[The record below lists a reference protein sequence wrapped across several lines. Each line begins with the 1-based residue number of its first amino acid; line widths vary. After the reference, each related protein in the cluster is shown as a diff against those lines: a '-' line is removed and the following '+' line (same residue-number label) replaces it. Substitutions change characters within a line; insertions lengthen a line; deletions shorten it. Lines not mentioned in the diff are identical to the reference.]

1 MMGNEK
7 EDYRK
12 EEKSMDW
19 LGYLKVV
26 IIGIVEGITEW
37 LPISSTGHMILVEEF
52 MPFTAAETATMTDSF
67 MEMFNVVIQLG
78 AILAVV
84 TMSFGKLNPWAPSKN
99 QEQRKATWSLW
110 GKVIV
115 AVIPAG
121 VLGVLFDDWLDE
133 HFYRASVVAVMLIL
147 YGVLFVIVETVNEH
161 RNFKIREFSQLTYK
175 TALII
180 GLFQVLSLIP
190 GTSRSGVTILGA
202 MIVGCSRYIAAEFTF
217 YLAIPVMAGASGLK
231 LVKYFLEGA
240 SLNQTQAI
248 VLILGSVVAY
258 VVSIFTIKFLMG
270 YIKKHNFEVF
280 GYYRIVL
287 GAVIL
292 GIMFNDAFTSLM

>member
-1 MMGNEK
+1 MTGRNEK
-7 EDYRK
+7 A
-12 EEKSMDW
+12 MDW

-37 LPISSTGHMILVEEF
+37 LPISSTGHMILVEEY
-52 MPFTAAETATMTDSF
+52 MPLNMTDAF

-84 TMSFGKLNPWAPSKN
+84 TLFFGKLNPWAPSKSG
-99 QEQRKATWSLW
+99 EQRKETWNLW
-110 GKVIV
+110 GKVVV

-121 VLGVLFDDWLDE
+121 VLGVLFDDWFDE
-133 HFYRASVVAVMLIL
+133 HFYRASVVAAMLIL
-147 YGVLFVIVETVNEH
+147 YGILFVIVETVNKN
-161 RNFKIREFSQLTYK
+161 RTFKVQEFSQLSYK
-175 TALII
+175 TAFLI
-180 GLFQVLSLIP
+180 GVFQILSLVP

-202 MIVGCSRYIAAEFTF
+202 MIIGCSRYIAAEFTF

-231 LVKYFLEGA
+231 LVKYFMEGA
-240 SLNQTQAI
+240 SLNQTEAT

-258 VVSIFTIKFLMG
+258 VVSIFAIKFLMG

-292 GIMFNDAFTSLM
+292 GIMFNDAFTSLI

>member
-1 MMGNEK
+1 
-7 EDYRK
+7 
-12 EEKSMDW
+12 MDW
-19 LGYLKVV
+19 IGYLKVV

-37 LPISSTGHMILVEEF
+37 LPISSTGHMILVEEY
-52 MPFTAAETATMTDSF
+52 MPLNMSDAF

-84 TMSFGKLNPWAPSKN
+84 TIYFRKLNPFALSKSK
-99 QEQRKATWSLW
+99 EEKKDTWNMW

-115 AVIPAG
+115 AVIPAA
-121 VLGVLFDDWLDE
+121 VLGLLFDDWFDE
-133 HFYRASVVAVMLIL
+133 HFYNATVVSIMLIF
-147 YGVLFVIVETVNEH
+147 YGVLFVIVETVNQN
-161 RNFKIREFSQLTYK
+161 RTFKVQEFSQLTYK
-175 TALII
+175 TAFII
-180 GLFQVLSLIP
+180 GLFQVLSLVP

-202 MIVGCSRYIAAEFTF
+202 MIIGCSRYIAAEFTF
-217 YLAIPVMAGASGLK
+217 YLAIPVMFGASALK
-231 LVKYFLEGA
+231 LVKYFLDGLVL
-240 SLNQTQAI
+240 SQTELT

-258 VVSIFTIKFLMG
+258 VVSIFAIKFLMG

-292 GIMFNDAFTSLM
+292 GIMFSDSFSSIGV

>member
-1 MMGNEK
+1 
-7 EDYRK
+7 
-12 EEKSMDW
+12 MDW

-52 MPFTAAETATMTDSF
+52 MPLNMTDAF

-84 TMSFGKLNPWAPSKN
+84 TLYFGKLNPWAPSKSQ
-99 QEQRKATWSLW
+99 QERKDTWSLW

-121 VLGVLFDDWLDE
+121 VLGLLFDDWLDA
-133 HFYRASVVAVMLIL
+133 HFYRASVVAAMLIL
-147 YGVLFVIVETVNEH
+147 YGVLFVIVETVNKN
-161 RNFKIREFSQLTYK
+161 RSFKIQEFSQLSYK
-175 TALII
+175 TAFLI
-180 GLFQVLSLIP
+180 GMFQVLSLIP

-202 MIVGCSRYIAAEFTF
+202 MILGCSRYIAAEFTF

-240 SLNQTQAI
+240 TLNQTEAT

-258 VVSIFTIKFLMG
+258 VVSIFAIKFLMG

-292 GIMFNDAFTSLM
+292 GLMFNDALSVLM

>member
-1 MMGNEK
+1 
-7 EDYRK
+7 
-12 EEKSMDW
+12 MDW

-37 LPISSTGHMILVEEF
+37 LPISSTGHMILLEEF
-52 MPFTAAETATMTDSF
+52 MPLNMSDEF

-84 TMSFGKLNPWAPSKN
+84 TIYFRKLNPFALSKSK
-99 QEQRKATWSLW
+99 EEKKDTWNMW

-115 AVIPAG
+115 AVIPAA
-121 VLGVLFDDWLDE
+121 VLGILFDDWFDE
-133 HFYRASVVAVMLIL
+133 HFYNATVVAIMLIF
-147 YGVLFVIVETVNEH
+147 YGVLFIIVETINQN
-161 RNFKIREFSQLTYK
+161 RTFKIQDFSQLTYK
-175 TALII
+175 TAFII
-180 GLFQVLSLIP
+180 GLFQVLSLVP

-202 MIVGCSRYIAAEFTF
+202 MIIGCSRYIAAEFTF
-217 YLAIPVMAGASGLK
+217 YLAIPVMFGASALK
-231 LVKYFLEGA
+231 LVKYFLEGLA
-240 SLNQTQAI
+240 LSQTELI
-248 VLILGSVVAY
+248 VLVLGSVVAY
-258 VVSIFTIKFLMG
+258 VVSIFAIKFLMG

-292 GIMFNDAFTSLM
+292 GIMFSDTFAGLTG